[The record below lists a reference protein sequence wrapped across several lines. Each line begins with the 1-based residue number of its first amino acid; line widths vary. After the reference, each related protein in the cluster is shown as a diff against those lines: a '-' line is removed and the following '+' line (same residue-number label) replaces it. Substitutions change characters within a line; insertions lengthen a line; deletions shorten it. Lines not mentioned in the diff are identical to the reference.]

1 MLGIVGMSIIS
12 FAQESDNIKDYN
24 KWTVEI
30 GGGANKAVSP
40 FGAGSYTNTPGFY
53 NLNAGVRYM
62 INNKFGLKVIGNY
75 DRVKNDSKSNHF
87 KADYYR
93 IGLEGVAN
101 LGRIM
106 SFEDWTNTIG
116 LLGHAGGGYGL
127 IRSTA
132 TKEITGKSGFFNG
145 SDQVGYLTIGLTPQV
160 RISNHVTLSLDAAYS
175 KTMRQDVTWDGNKLE
190 GKRGFDG
197 DFWNFT
203 AGVSYAFGGHKKH
216 ADWVS
221 TRSQKDDLAIR
232 VTEIERMLVDTDGDG
247 VADYLDQEPNSAP
260 GAVVDTRGIT
270 IDSTGNGV
278 PDVIETY
285 IQQYIQ
291 QGNGNTNDNAFLEQ
305 MINSEI
311 VTVYFDYNSDIPY
324 SQSLGG
330 LKYVTTY
337 MKANPDAKLEIIGY
351 ADPVGGAA
359 YNKQLSSRRS
369 QSVKDILVAEGVNPS
384 NLVIVADG
392 IDKQYDNAPKSS
404 YQLARK
410 VVFRVK

>member
-1 MLGIVGMSIIS
+1 MSIIS
-12 FAQESDNIKDYN
+12 LAQESNLNRHEYN
-24 KWTVEI
+24 KWTVEV

-40 FGAGSYTNTPGFY
+40 FSKGSYTNTPGFY

-75 DRVKNDSKSNHF
+75 DRVKNDSKSNEF

-101 LGRIM
+101 LGRIF

-116 LLGHAGGGYGL
+116 LLGHAGGGYGFVKN
-127 IRSTA
+127 SAFKHT
-132 TKEITGKSGFFNG
+132 
-145 SDQVGYLTIGLTPQV
+145 DQLGYLTVGLTPQV
-160 RISNHVTLSLDAAYS
+160 RISNRVTLSLDAAYS
-175 KTMRQDVTWDGNKLE
+175 KTMRQNKTWDGQELV

-203 AGVSYAFGGHKKH
+203 AGVSYAFGRHKKH

-221 TRSQKDDLAIR
+221 SASKRDDLDIR

-270 IDSTGNGV
+270 IDSTGNGI

-311 VTVYFDYNSDIPY
+311 VTVYFDYNSDVPY

-337 MKANPDAKLEIIGY
+337 MKANPNANLEIIGY

-359 YNKQLSSRRS
+359 YNKQLSNKRA
-369 QSVKDILVAEGVNPS
+369 QSVKDILVAEGINPS

-392 IDKQYDNAPKSS
+392 IDKQYNNAPKSS